1 MTTTQW
7 LRDPTAETT
16 ALKRERTKPP
26 KSLEGLT
33 VALFDIG
40 KTRSDEFL
48 DRVEARFA
56 ERKLKV
62 KRYAKPTNANVDGEK
77 LTDDALLLM
86 PDGAR
91 DRTIPAAEVGKLE
104 GFFIIS
110 ARDLDEAAEIASL
123 RYAFLMSSSLALRST
138 PSIL

>member
-62 KRYAKPTNANVDGEK
+62 KRYAKPTNAKVAPPEVVNKVVEEADVV
-77 LTDDALLLM
+77 LIALS
-86 PDGAR
+86 D
-91 DRTIPAAEVGKLE
+91 
-104 GFFIIS
+104 
-110 ARDLDEAAEIASL
+110 
-123 RYAFLMSSSLALRST
+123 
-138 PSIL
+138 